1 MFEILIIDGHEP
13 SVPGITPPDAVKNIH
28 VHTTITGKPD
38 KTEISLTAIHFNE
51 NILIIC
57 YKKQLNL

>member
-1 MFEILIIDGHEP
+1 MFEVLIIDGHEP

-28 VHTTITGKPD
+28 VHTITRKSD
-38 KTEISLTAIHFNE
+38 KTEISLTAIHFYE